1 MLRNFLLSVGFIALF
16 FHGCGSTNPAP
27 KVVQK
32 PLEQNVTKPT
42 TPSLTVNAPQG
53 ATIKILN
60 IKPKYYD
67 GIELE
72 DGNYLIEVSKQGYQ
86 TYKTWIEVN
95 KPTTYDVVLKK
106 LIDVPTFIWN
116 YSDEQFYTLYD
127 QKTDLIWALP
137 SEYIDYVK
145 QNEPQEFLPK
155 TIGAT
160 SRKWPI
166 ISRTKFNTI
175 IYSGNKNLT
184 RYFRSKRDSYKEYF
198 TSLDKLAI
206 NGVKSS
212 WRVPKKE
219 EIYKSNPFE
228 PYQKYFQLIWNKGN
242 LVKMN
247 VPVVYT
253 QTNKKGHIY
262 TSALGYKRKNKLYNG
277 AKSSY
282 IQNLSYS
289 NNVALVTPVRGK
301 NSQIDAIVYDQ
312 DLSVSEKF
320 SALHE
325 LLHSS
330 KKAIKVLLGDPKL
343 SKLYYD
349 KKAKRL
355 RGILSSTTN
364 NFHTRF
370 SVKTDPKNYEEL
382 KEKILDNRVVP
393 VVRVEL
399 KNGELHYRYLTLKLN
414 KVKKIEEY
422 KEAKRSKN
430 INFYREFIR
439 LYPKTKE
446 AKNLQKLI
454 DQEYKSKY
462 SSL

>member
-1 MLRNFLLSVGFIALF
+1 
-16 FHGCGSTNPAP
+16 
-27 KVVQK
+27 
-32 PLEQNVTKPT
+32 
-42 TPSLTVNAPQG
+42 
-53 ATIKILN
+53 
-60 IKPKYYD
+60 
-67 GIELE
+67 
-72 DGNYLIEVSKQGYQ
+72 
-86 TYKTWIEVN
+86 
-95 KPTTYDVVLKK
+95 
-106 LIDVPTFIWN
+106 
-116 YSDEQFYTLYD
+116 
-127 QKTDLIWALP
+127 
-137 SEYIDYVK
+137 
-145 QNEPQEFLPK
+145 
-155 TIGAT
+155 
-160 SRKWPI
+160 
-166 ISRTKFNTI
+166 
-175 IYSGNKNLT
+175 
-184 RYFRSKRDSYKEYF
+184 
-198 TSLDKLAI
+198 
-206 NGVKSS
+206 
-212 WRVPKKE
+212 
-219 EIYKSNPFE
+219 
-228 PYQKYFQLIWNKGN
+228 
-242 LVKMN
+242 MN